1 MRSIIKIAIP
11 LIIAIA
17 IYLCS
22 GGAHQEPPSEPL
34 SEVKLKYD
42 AIMAIKLQY
51 DAVTA
56 VTLKYY
62 PIIAEYI
69 KHGYE
74 TAEPH
79 PKGLLKQMEVV
90 KKQTVDLMGELGCP
104 KEENSIPCML
114 LKAQEVSLE
123 EKLLVAEQQWSE
135 FEKEQKAAAGKKVGW
150 W

>member
-1 MRSIIKIAIP
+1 MRSIIKIAIS

-34 SEVKLKYD
+34 SEVKLK
-42 AIMAIKLQY
+42 Y

-135 FEKEQKAAAGKKVGW
+135 FEKEHKVAAGKKVGW